1 MVGLGVRVVEIER
14 GNKIS
19 EIKRRKRFFLKIERI
34 VFLNLINR
42 EEIEK
47 LNFFLKILK
56 IENRKRNENSVFL
69 RFFEIETLVMESE
82 RVVQYLCH

>member
-47 LNFFLKILK
+47 LNFFLKIL
-56 IENRKRNENSVFL
+56 ENREQEEK
-69 RFFEIETLVMESE
+69 
-82 RVVQYLCH
+82 

>member
-56 IENRKRNENSVFL
+56 IENRKHKGFIGL
-69 RFFEIETLVMESE
+69 
-82 RVVQYLCH
+82 